1 MNTIVYRRVVSDDEL
16 FEIIKL
22 QKCNIPA
29 SISIEEQLNEG
40 FVTVQ
45 HDLETLKM
53 MNDACAH
60 VIAIHNNTIVG
71 YALSM
76 LDSFKNTIAVLKPMF
91 KEIETCIS
99 PNVSYI
105 TMGQICVD
113 KNYRKQGVFKG
124 LYNFM
129 KSELNTVFDIII
141 TEVDIKNTRSLNA
154 HYAIGF
160 NLLKR
165 YTCNNQEWALL
176 FWKWQ

>member
-22 QKCNIPA
+22 QKRNITA

-105 TMGQICVD
+105 IMGQICVD

-165 YTCNNQEWALL
+165 YTCTNQEWALL
-176 FWKWQ
+176 FWKW